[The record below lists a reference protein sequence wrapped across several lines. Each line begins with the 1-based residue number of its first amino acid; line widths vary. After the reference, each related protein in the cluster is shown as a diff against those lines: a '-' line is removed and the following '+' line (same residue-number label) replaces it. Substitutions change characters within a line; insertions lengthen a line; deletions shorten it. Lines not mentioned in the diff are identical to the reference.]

1 MKETLQ
7 IIGKYTV
14 ESSSGWKVELPSF
27 EVLIYEEEGK
37 SIRLAL
43 EDRPDAQGELEWI
56 IYMPE
61 AWRWNEC
68 IDEILTQGKITEI
81 LNRIDLAFWKLDL
94 KIKKI
99 V

>member
-14 ESSSGWKVELPSF
+14 ESSSGWKVEIPSF
-27 EVLIYEEEGK
+27 DVLIYEEEGK

-56 IYMPE
+56 LYTPE
-61 AWRWNEC
+61 RWIWSEKDESLAQEK
-68 IDEILTQGKITEI
+68 ISEILK
-81 LNRIDLAFWKLDL
+81 RIDLAFWKLDL
-94 KIKKI
+94 KIKEI

>member
-1 MKETLQ
+1 MKVTLQ

-14 ESSSGWKVELPSF
+14 ESSSGWKVEIPSF
-27 EVLIYEEEGK
+27 DVLIYEEEGK

-56 IYMPE
+56 IYTPE
-61 AWRWNEC
+61 AWRWNERK
-68 IDEILTQGKITEI
+68 DEILTQGKITEV
-81 LNRIDLAFWKLDL
+81 LNRIELAFWKLDL
-94 KIKKI
+94 KIKEI

>member
-14 ESSSGWKVELPSF
+14 ESSSGWKVEIPSF
-27 EVLIYEEEGK
+27 DVLIYEEEGK

-56 IYMPE
+56 IYTPE
-61 AWRWNEC
+61 AWRWNERK
-68 IDEILTQGKITEI
+68 DEIRVFGP
-81 LNRIDLAFWKLDL
+81 RDLPNLADRFHDWLRRSGGSA
-94 KIKKI
+94 
-99 V
+99 